1 MKFYYPIF
9 GIFVIFVL
17 WQAYERKKADK
28 LSAKASEDFWQ
39 RESDANNVRRKP
51 LDNEDYI
58 TIPDEILV
66 ETLLP
71 DYQNLS
77 DEESV
82 KELSSINDTLA
93 SLKDKR
99 ILNLTGLTS
108 TDIKEAYGVANLNTV
123 SEYDD
128 NYTLLVKTIARYG
141 ELLVSLNCQ
150 NQATVVL
157 EFGIDILTDITVNYK
172 LLVGFYTESGQTEKI
187 EHLKEV
193 ANKLNSLNKNVI
205 LDILKSSSISG

>member
-128 NYTLLVKTIARYG
+128 NYTLLVKTIARYC
-141 ELLVSLNCQ
+141 EILVSLNCQ

-172 LLVGFYTESGQTEKI
+172 LLVGLYTESGQTEKI

>member
-82 KELSSINDTLA
+82 KELSSINDIPPELFIYV
-93 SLKDKR
+93 SSPDLY
-99 ILNLTGLTS
+99 TS
-108 TDIKEAYGVANLNTV
+108 SVIFTPPPVT
-123 SEYDD
+123 SE
-128 NYTLLVKTIARYG
+128 
-141 ELLVSLNCQ
+141 
-150 NQATVVL
+150 
-157 EFGIDILTDITVNYK
+157 
-172 LLVGFYTESGQTEKI
+172 
-187 EHLKEV
+187 
-193 ANKLNSLNKNVI
+193 
-205 LDILKSSSISG
+205 